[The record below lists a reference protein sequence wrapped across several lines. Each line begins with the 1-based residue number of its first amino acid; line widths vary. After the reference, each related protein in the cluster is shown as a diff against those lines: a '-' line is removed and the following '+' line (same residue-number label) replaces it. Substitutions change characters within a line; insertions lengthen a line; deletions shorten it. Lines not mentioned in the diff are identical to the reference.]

1 MALWGLICPTF
12 HCLQHLPTELGFAKA
27 LHDPPLCLGREAS
40 HGSHHG
46 SMTSLWFGFGIQ
58 HLAKDLNMLLTHQKV
73 GVHRSPLKIRG
84 NGNSTLGYK
93 RQLWVSKHVM
103 EYQLNQNDKECW
115 LEWNQRKRPNYG
127 TKNMLLSRSQLWT
140 IRNMF
145 LFAGMFHLRSSKQ
158 FESLVSIETI
168 YQKKQVAINYK
179 VPSFSRSRLKSTKI
193 PPKKG
198 AIRWS
203 FLPILAM
210 VAEH

>member
-103 EYQLNQNDKECW
+103 EYQLNQKWQRVLTWIEPTEATK
-115 LEWNQRKRPNYG
+115 LWNKKHVAIKIP
-127 TKNMLLSRSQLWT
+127 TFS

-145 LFAGMFHLRSSKQ
+145 LFAGMFHLRSSQK

-168 YQKKQVAINYK
+168 SKKQVAINYK
-179 VPSFSRSRLKSTKI
+179 VPSFSRSRLKSTKNH
-193 PPKKG
+193 PKKG

-203 FLPILAM
+203 FLPILAT